1 MTTRSSCSPSRGAAG
16 GKPASGSVSE
26 NTAALRG
33 TAAVACEIPGAS
45 TPLSMRVHPLCRGH
59 ALRGAGRLLIL
70 SLIVPLMTGC
80 GYTGGKL
87 LFASGLF
94 GNKKVK
100 PDLVLTTG
108 PILVLVDDP
117 KEVVDW
123 PIFKRLLTDDVSQEL
138 LRNKA
143 AAKIIPPETLQS
155 VQQTEPDFARR
166 GCREIGEL
174 CGADQVLWIEVQDFL
189 AKEDVEDVAEAAY
202 ALVTVRVID
211 VHAEN
216 KWRVRVWPDNPQGQ
230 VVSAKLSAATV
241 QRAGERDAIAKDI
254 SMSLS
259 RKIARHFYEY
269 RPADFEG
276 EDE

>member
-1 MTTRSSCSPSRGAAG
+1 MPVRPVRRSRAPRRARL
-16 GKPASGSVSE
+16 P
-26 NTAALRG
+26 
-33 TAAVACEIPGAS
+33 
-45 TPLSMRVHPLCRGH
+45 
-59 ALRGAGRLLIL
+59 LLIP
-70 SLIVPLMTGC
+70 LILALLTGC
-80 GYTGGKL
+80 GYSGGKL

-94 GNKKVK
+94 ANKKVK
-100 PDLVLTTG
+100 PDFVLTTG

-123 PIFKRLLTDDVSQEL
+123 PIFKRLLMDDVSQEL
-138 LRNKA
+138 LRHKA
-143 AAKIIPPETLQS
+143 AEKIIPPETLQS
-155 VQQTEPDFARR
+155 VQQTEADFARR

-189 AKEDVEDVAEAAY
+189 AKQDVEDVAEAAY

-230 VVSAKLSAATV
+230 VISAKLTASTV

-254 SMSLS
+254 SVSLS

>member
-1 MTTRSSCSPSRGAAG
+1 MTTRSSCSPTSGPANGAFSSPSARRRIVSPPAAPTHCRGTSSTLAVWAAQLRPDRSSLAIRGAA
-16 GKPASGSVSE
+16 
-26 NTAALRG
+26 
-33 TAAVACEIPGAS
+33 
-45 TPLSMRVHPLCRGH
+45 
-59 ALRGAGRLLIL
+59 RLLIL
-70 SLIVPLMTGC
+70 FLITPLLTGC
-80 GYTGGKL
+80 GYSGGKL

-138 LRNKA
+138 LRHKA
-143 AAKIIPPETLQS
+143 AEKIIPPETLQS

-230 VVSAKLSAATV
+230 VVSAKLSAASV

>member
-1 MTTRSSCSPSRGAAG
+1 MTTRWICSPAEGC
-16 GKPASGSVSE
+16 ASGAELSLFARACSASLVGSPDFSHGISHAS
-26 NTAALRG
+26 AAIPPNHR
-33 TAAVACEIPGAS
+33 TCAVRRRIGRMLV
-45 TPLSMRVHPLCRGH
+45 PLSLLC
-59 ALRGAGRLLIL
+59 LLT
-70 SLIVPLMTGC
+70 TGC
-80 GYTGGKL
+80 GYSGGKL

-94 GNKKVK
+94 ANKKVK
-100 PDLVLTTG
+100 ADLVLTTG

-123 PIFKRLLTDDVSQEL
+123 PIFKRLLMDDVSQEL
-138 LRNKA
+138 LRHKA
-143 AAKIIPPETLQS
+143 AEKIIPPETLQS

-174 CGADQVLWIEVQDFL
+174 CGADQVLWIEIQDFL

-202 ALVTVRVID
+202 ALVSVRVID

-230 VVSAKLSAATV
+230 VISAKLTAATV